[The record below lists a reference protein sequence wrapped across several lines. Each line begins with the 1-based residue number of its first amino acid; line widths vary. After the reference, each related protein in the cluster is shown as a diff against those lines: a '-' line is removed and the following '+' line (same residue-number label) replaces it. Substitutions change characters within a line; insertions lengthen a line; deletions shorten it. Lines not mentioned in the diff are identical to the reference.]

1 MQASAPAAAPAETS
15 APPESAPAAVEV
27 SEPAAKVEPVEPAKA
42 LSPPPSSDKPQ
53 DVAAGGGNQE
63 RVRIDPMS
71 GRIMSA
77 PAARSG
83 RVPPGGYSSGPLWW
97 LSQGSTYRSVLAP
110 RFISFISLLY
120 FCIYLPTYSCKCFC
134 EVDSPN
140 RYLAQLINHMSDNDF
155 LRNLKF

>member
-1 MQASAPAAAPAETS
+1 MSANSVQTFSGYDTDSRTSSKVLRPPGGGNTDIFGINDTPVQASAPAAAPAETS

-42 LSPPPSSDKPQ
+42 SSPPPSSDKPQ

-83 RVPPGGYSSGPLWW
+83 RVPPGGYSSGPLW
-97 LSQGSTYRSVLAP
+97 
-110 RFISFISLLY
+110 
-120 FCIYLPTYSCKCFC
+120 
-134 EVDSPN
+134 
-140 RYLAQLINHMSDNDF
+140 
-155 LRNLKF
+155 